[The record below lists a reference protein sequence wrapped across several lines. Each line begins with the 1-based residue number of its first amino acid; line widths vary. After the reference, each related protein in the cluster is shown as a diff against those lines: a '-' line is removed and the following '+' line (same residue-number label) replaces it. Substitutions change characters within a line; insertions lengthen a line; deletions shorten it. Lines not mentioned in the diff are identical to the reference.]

1 MAWTGYTTALCCKV
15 SFSRP
20 SARQFLGREGG
31 CLPLENICTKTGRI
45 IVEVLRDKQPSMR
58 VYPMKDTTYAYFDE
72 YKDTPKTVPLDFSK
86 NEVMWVATKLS
97 CATGPLQ

>member
-31 CLPLENICTKTGRI
+31 CLPLENICTKTRRTVMEILWENHPGMC
-45 IVEVLRDKQPSMR
+45 V
-58 VYPMKDTTYAYFDE
+58 
-72 YKDTPKTVPLDFSK
+72 TPREKST
-86 NEVMWVATKLS
+86 
-97 CATGPLQ
+97 CATFEEYENVPKIAPLYFMEDEVTWV